1 MNKETFRDVQI
12 ECLKVVSELQPVG
25 NVDAPVLLMLPDGRW
40 GISDIETETTIIL
53 ALTLHVLIFNIADF
67 FQEDALKDL
76 TQTFSGLSQFSA
88 KK

>member
-1 MNKETFRDVQI
+1 
-12 ECLKVVSELQPVG
+12 
-25 NVDAPVLLMLPDGRW
+25 MLPDGRW